1 MTRAKSNE
9 VSDLVWGARAIAEVI
24 GQSERSTFHLLEN
37 EHLPAKRIGRRWCA
51 SRARLLA
58 YLTSDEPAAA

>member
-1 MTRAKSNE
+1 MMRAKSNE

-37 EHLPAKRIGRRWCA
+37 EHLPAKR
-51 SRARLLA
+51 
-58 YLTSDEPAAA
+58 